1 MGNQQTSKRRA
12 DEELDVIQSKKARLF
27 VANSSNG
34 EPRRRKLIIEKGDEA
49 PLEKRRR
56 LSRLFQ
62 LSGAK
67 FDFNPR
73 TEVGANRTTMRDRC
87 QSLDGFQHPADHVHD
102 VASSS
107 ESFQS
112 CSNIHRKEYPIP
124 WLEALFLP
132 EFPSRSSITEKN
144 FVISNEIG
152 SGSFGRVYR
161 AVAKNDARGVYALK
175 IQQKSLVLGKAAVRQ
190 VRREVA
196 VQRLLSPHVFIAR
209 LYASWQNRSKLFTV
223 LQYPIGGIGDMF
235 ALWKEHGT
243 LSEPTVRI
251 YGAELACALDF
262 LHRSDV
268 IYRDLK
274 LENIVLDSSGHIRV
288 VDFGLSKQLK
298 VGERTNTICGTLQ
311 YMSPEVASEQPY
323 THSVDWW
330 SLAVVLHILTTGK
343 YPYPNA
349 NATHHCHLRFVDYS
363 TPVNCSKPL
372 GDLFNQMLAF
382 PNIRRLQS
390 FEDLCKHEFFK
401 SIDFADV
408 EALKYNPLAELMAN
422 GKSASDS
429 ENINWDDD
437 DGWDYFNEDYE
448 FDEFNYF
455 NDKI

>member
-1 MGNQQTSKRRA
+1 
-12 DEELDVIQSKKARLF
+12 
-27 VANSSNG
+27 
-34 EPRRRKLIIEKGDEA
+34 
-49 PLEKRRR
+49 
-56 LSRLFQ
+56 
-62 LSGAK
+62 
-67 FDFNPR
+67 
-73 TEVGANRTTMRDRC
+73 MRDRC
-87 QSLDGFQHPADHVHD
+87 RSLDGFQHPADHVHD

-144 FVISNEIG
+144 FVVTANGTSGLTPVIRKLLPNILNNVFWQISNEIG

-298 VGERTNTICGTLQ
+298 GTSELFHNFLKFHPFWVNLYLKVDLLQ

-372 GDLFNQMLAF
+372 GDLFNQVFIDCLAARSTAFRHHRMLAF

-408 EALKYNPLAELMAN
+408 EALK
-422 GKSASDS
+422 
-429 ENINWDDD
+429 
-437 DGWDYFNEDYE
+437 